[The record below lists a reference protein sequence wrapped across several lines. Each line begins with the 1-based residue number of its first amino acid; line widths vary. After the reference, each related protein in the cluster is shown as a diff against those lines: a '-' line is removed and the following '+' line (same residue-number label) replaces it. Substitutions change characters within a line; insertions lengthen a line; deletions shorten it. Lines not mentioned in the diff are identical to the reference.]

1 MKTFHAK
8 LNCFNLHQL
17 NRNESEPAQHSPP
30 RGRARRIIWGISLFL
45 VAGLS
50 NAQTANSGTTSPNHQ
65 ANPSQ
70 ALVAAASPTEWQK
83 SGKSFDFG
91 DQKAFY
97 VDQGVGKA
105 TIAIHGF
112 PTSSWDFRRMTTS
125 FSKAGRFIAPD
136 LLGFGFSGKSP
147 DTTYTIAK
155 HADLIVALTQHLG
168 LTKARLIG
176 ADVGAS
182 VVQELLARQLAGKLT
197 FTIESVVFING
208 SLFAEQFKPTAGQS
222 ALLGTFG
229 GVVNRGV
236 SDSALVGGLIQVTGP
251 EKTIPAAE
259 WASVWTLVNY
269 PSDSRILHKVLPS
282 ISEREANDSRW
293 TEAICKT
300 KTPQMMLVGLADPT
314 GSRQMLELAQV
325 KCKGSQ
331 NFSVVQNEKSG
342 HFPHI
347 EYPEETSKAILAWRE
362 GGY

>member
-1 MKTFHAK
+1 MKTAHEK
-8 LNCFNLHQL
+8 LNSSRRYQ
-17 NRNESEPAQHSPP
+17 PASNKSVPP
-30 RGRARRIIWGISLFL
+30 QQSVSGGRSSRIIWGITLLL

-50 NAQTANSGTTSPNHQ
+50 NAQTANSGTALPNNQ

-70 ALVAAASPTEWQK
+70 PLVAAASPAEWQK
-83 SGKSFDFG
+83 SGKTFDFG

-97 VDQGVGKA
+97 VDQGAGKA

-112 PTSSWDFRRMTTS
+112 PTSSWDFRRMATS
-125 FSKAGRFIAPD
+125 FSQAGRFIAPD

-155 HADLIVALTQHLG
+155 HADLVAALTQHLG
-168 LTKARLIG
+168 LTKVRLIG
-176 ADVGAS
+176 ADVGVS
-182 VVQELLARQLAGKLT
+182 VVQELLARQLEAKLP
-197 FTIESVVFING
+197 FAIESTVFING

-229 GVVNRGV
+229 GVVNRGA
-236 SDSALVGGLIQVTGP
+236 SESAVVGGLVQITGP
-251 EKTIPAAE
+251 EKRIPASE
-259 WASVWTLVNY
+259 WASVWTLVNH
-269 PSDSRILHKVLPS
+269 PSDSRILHKVLPQ
-282 ISEREANDSRW
+282 ISEREANDTRW
-293 TEAICKT
+293 TDAICKT
-300 KTPQMMLVGLADPT
+300 RTPQMMIVGLADPT
-314 GSRQMLELAQV
+314 GSRQMLELAQA